1 MLTCINNGL
10 KVLDTSIARVPPKTA
25 DAFYVSKE
33 WRGLMATILKQRGRV
48 CERCG
53 RTGCR
58 TSGDQIGELKD
69 GGAKL
74 ERKKVQLLGGW
85 CHTAKKAREKTKR
98 AAKKR
103 RKKAENSHVIK
114 GRPKS

>member
-1 MLTCINNGL
+1 MSLLRCINNGL
-10 KVLDTSIARVPPKTA
+10 TVLDTSIARVPPKTA

-33 WRGLMATILKQRGRV
+33 WRGLMATILKQRGRI

-58 TSGDQIGELKD
+58 IFGDHIVELKD

-74 ERKKVQLLGGW
+74 DPSNVQLLCGS
-85 CHTAKKAREKTKR
+85 CHTAKTAQARARRT
-98 AAKKR
+98 AK
-103 RKKAENSHVIK
+103 NW
-114 GRPKS
+114 

>member
-1 MLTCINNGL
+1 MALLRCINSGL
-10 KVLDTSIARVPPKTA
+10 AVLDTSIARVPPKTA

-33 WRGLMATILKQRGRV
+33 WRSLMATILKQRGRV

-58 TSGDQIGELKD
+58 IFGDHIIELKD

-74 ERKKVQLLGGW
+74 DPLNVQLLCGS
-85 CHTAKKAREKTKR
+85 CHTAKTAQARARRT
-98 AAKKR
+98 AK
-103 RKKAENSHVIK
+103 NW
-114 GRPKS
+114 

>member
-1 MLTCINNGL
+1 MALLRCINSGL
-10 KVLDTSIARVPPKTA
+10 AVLDTSIARVPPKTA

-58 TSGDQIGELKD
+58 IFGDHIVELKD

-74 ERKKVQLLGGW
+74 DPSNVQLLCGS
-85 CHTAKKAREKTKR
+85 CHTAKTAQARARRT
-98 AAKKR
+98 AK
-103 RKKAENSHVIK
+103 SW
-114 GRPKS
+114 

>member
-1 MLTCINNGL
+1 MALLRCINSGL
-10 KVLDTSIARVPPKTA
+10 AVLDTSIARVPPKTA

-33 WRGLMATILKQRGRV
+33 WRGLMATILKQRGRA

-58 TSGDQIGELKD
+58 IFGDHIVELKD

-74 ERKKVQLLGGW
+74 DPKNVQLLCGS
-85 CHTAKKAREKTKR
+85 CHTAKTAQARARRT
-98 AAKKR
+98 AK
-103 RKKAENSHVIK
+103 NW
-114 GRPKS
+114 

>member
-1 MLTCINNGL
+1 MSLLRCINNGL
-10 KVLDTSIARVPPKTA
+10 TVLDTSIARVPPKTT

-58 TSGDQIGELKD
+58 IFGDHIVELKD

-74 ERKKVQLLGGW
+74 DLKNVQLLCGS
-85 CHTAKKAREKTKR
+85 CHTAKTAQARARRT
-98 AAKKR
+98 AK
-103 RKKAENSHVIK
+103 NW
-114 GRPKS
+114 